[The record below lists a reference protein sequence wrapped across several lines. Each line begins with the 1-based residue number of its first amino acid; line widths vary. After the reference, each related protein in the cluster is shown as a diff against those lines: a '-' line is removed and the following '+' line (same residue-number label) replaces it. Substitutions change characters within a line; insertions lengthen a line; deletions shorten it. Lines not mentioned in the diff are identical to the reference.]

1 MTFKTQTAKDMKNV
15 FCNTDEFG
23 ELAVYTAPNG
33 TVTIDVRCTV
43 AMNAFP
49 QEFGDYSGVGA
60 VITIDRTSL
69 PIAHV
74 HGELTLVNGDVFK
87 VQMVINKDSDAI
99 TVTAIADIRISP
111 QGMR

>member
-1 MTFKTQTAKDMKNV
+1 MSFKTQTAKDMRKVFTNV
-15 FCNTDEFG
+15 NEFG

-33 TVTIDVRCTV
+33 TVTNDVSCTV

-49 QEFGDYSGVGA
+49 QEFSDYSGLGA
-60 VITIDRTSL
+60 IIVIDRTSL
-69 PIAHV
+69 AMVHT
-74 HGELTLVNGDVFK
+74 HGELTLTSGDVFK
-87 VQMVINKDSDAI
+87 VQMIINKDSDSF